1 VQKEVF
7 IHNSRMTII
16 AFYLEKLVIAFAAG
30 LALVICRYE
39 YIDDNMFW
47 IPCALLGVVL
57 LFISDAIAMV
67 IGRNGTRL
75 TFHRL
80 WRQSSLDVTKA
91 RFLWIS
97 NKGNWLL
104 RESPAVM
111 LVAIGKWPWQ
121 LYLVGCDQKNNL
133 SDMLDAYQTH

>member
-1 VQKEVF
+1 
-7 IHNSRMTII
+7 MTIT
-16 AFYLEKLVIAFAAG
+16 AFYVEKLMIVFAAG

-39 YIDDNMFW
+39 YIDGNVVWML
-47 IPCALLGVVL
+47 CALLGSVL
-57 LFISDAIAMV
+57 LFVADAIAMV
-67 IGRNGTRL
+67 IGRNGTQL
-75 TFHRL
+75 TFHHL
-80 WRQSSLDVTKA
+80 WRQSSQDVAKA

-97 NKGNWLL
+97 SKGNWLL

-111 LVAIGKWPWQ
+111 LVVIGKRPWQ